1 MRFEQLS
8 YQGEE
13 QICTLTSFGVFGFG
27 QYNPD
32 IGDNPDDKEPD
43 NTEGDPLKGIVK
55 RVVGAIGGIFVPNS
69 DKNDTIASDPRLVSP
84 LYNFINDHFSSN
96 SNPVIIEDSYH
107 DCWFHSAIFW

>member
-1 MRFEQLS
+1 MTHKFVKFVRFEQIS

-32 IGDNPDDKEPD
+32 IGDNPDESGNID
-43 NTEGDPLKGIVK
+43 NTNDEGDPLKGIVK

-69 DKNDTIASDPRLVSP
+69 DKNDTVSNDADPNR
-84 LYNFINDHFSSN
+84 YTHG
-96 SNPVIIEDSYH
+96 
-107 DCWFHSAIFW
+107 